1 MRLGITECLDSN
13 AVSTAKAN
21 RTVWIKARSPIES
34 DVGNYEQV
42 VKCWVF
48 LRKKQILA
56 GEGDKDCPRLLK

>member
-34 DVGNYEQV
+34 DVGNYEQEV
-42 VKCWVF
+42 VKWRF
-48 LRKKQILA
+48 SAKKARNFEGRRKKNAQNY
-56 GEGDKDCPRLLK
+56 